1 MYKPKKTASSGGTA
15 AGPTHSGG
23 GAAQPAGSSAPIT
36 RPGAKVFSKKRV
48 KKVTPATQSK
58 KVREPFHLIS
68 TRVTIVQDKPKKGMW
83 WSAEELDMVLDIIAD
98 IKPTG

>member
-23 GAAQPAGSSAPIT
+23 AAAQLAGSSAPIT

-58 KVREPFHLIS
+58 KVREP
-68 TRVTIVQDKPKKGMW
+68 KKGMW